1 MLGIVRNTVYR
12 PSTQASYTIGSVATV
27 QRNQPAAQV
36 AVRHNIFPQ
45 MASYVTN
52 RMVLVGIDPGHTRLA
67 GDEIATTPTSDAR
80 FVGGGGEVRQPPDS
94 FHWPLLRVQTL
105 TAQSGH
111 AYPW

>member
-1 MLGIVRNTVYR
+1 MLGIVRNTAYR

-36 AVRHNIFPQ
+36 AARHNIFPQ

-67 GDEIATTPTSDAR
+67 GGEIATTPTSSAR
-80 FVGGGGEVRQPPDS
+80 FVGGRFANPQIPFTDPYSVYR
-94 FHWPLLRVQTL
+94 H
-105 TAQSGH
+105 
-111 AYPW
+111 